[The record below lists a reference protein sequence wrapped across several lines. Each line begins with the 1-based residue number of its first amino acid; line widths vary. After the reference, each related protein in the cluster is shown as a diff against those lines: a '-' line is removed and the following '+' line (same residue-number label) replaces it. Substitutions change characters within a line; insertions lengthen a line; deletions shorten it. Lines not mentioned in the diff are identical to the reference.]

1 MTVVECFDRD
11 PLENIASCLSLV
23 PDTLVFVGNE
33 EKMQKYVERYK
44 QFFKNKNINTEIIL
58 CHADMNDINSIVD
71 ALDKIITPDEECVL
85 DMSGGD
91 GVALAAAGAF
101 YEKHKAQYNISL
113 QQFNILDASV
123 SDLDGDHKTVIGNFP
138 KITVKELISLYG
150 GKVATK
156 KAQPDNRYTVSDIS
170 SLWKLSVKNKK
181 DWNKKLSI
189 LNEFEKHSGAKTDAL
204 YVSVNYQNVKNS
216 VKDFDTKKNEF
227 LALTDDLHKCG
238 AIKIHNIAE
247 NILEYSYQNALIC
260 DCLNLAGNLL
270 EYKTLFEGRKHPL
283 FNDCLMSVNIDW
295 DGVLNPDGKPK
306 DTFNE
311 IDCIFM
317 HGLVPLFISCKN
329 GEIKDEEIYK
339 LNTVAERF
347 GGKHAKKLLV
357 STNAFYKD
365 QNTLR
370 SFKQRA
376 SDTGIVFEA
385 DAATADWHKLLSDA
399 LER

>member
-1 MTVVECFDRD
+1 MTIVECFDRD

-23 PDTLVFVGNE
+23 PDTLVFVGDQAV
-33 EKMQKYVERYK
+33 MQKSVERYK
-44 QFFKNKNINTEIIL
+44 KFFKNKNIPTKIIL
-58 CHADMNDINSIVD
+58 CHADMNDINSITS
-71 ALDKIITPDEECVL
+71 ALEKIIKPESECVL

-101 YEKHKAQYNISL
+101 YEKHKRQYNISL
-113 QQFNILDASV
+113 QQFNIFDASV
-123 SDLDGDHKTVIGNFP
+123 SDLDGDNKTVSGKAP

-156 KAQPDNRYTVSDIS
+156 KVQPDERYGTSDIAA
-170 SLWKLSVKNKK
+170 LWTLCAKSKKAWNKRLSV
-181 DWNKKLSI
+181 LS
-189 LNEFEKHSGAKTDAL
+189 EFEKRSGAKADAL
-204 YVSVNYQNVKNS
+204 YVSVNYKSVKNS
-216 VKDFDTKKNEF
+216 IKDFDVKKSEF
-227 LALTDDLHKCG
+227 LTLIYDLRSCG
-238 AIKIHNIAE
+238 AIKIHNQTDDVL
-247 NILEYSYQNALIC
+247 NYSYKNALIC

-270 EYKTLFEGRKHPL
+270 EYKTLFEGRKHPA

-295 DGVLNPDGKPK
+295 DGILNPDGKPK

-317 HGLVPLFISCKN
+317 QGLTPLFISCKN

-357 STNAFYKD
+357 STNAFYGD
-365 QNTLR
+365 ENTLR
-370 SFKQRA
+370 SFKRRVL
-376 SDTGIVFEA
+376 DMGIVFEA
-385 DAATADWHKLLSDA
+385 DAATADWQKLLFNA
-399 LER
+399 LK